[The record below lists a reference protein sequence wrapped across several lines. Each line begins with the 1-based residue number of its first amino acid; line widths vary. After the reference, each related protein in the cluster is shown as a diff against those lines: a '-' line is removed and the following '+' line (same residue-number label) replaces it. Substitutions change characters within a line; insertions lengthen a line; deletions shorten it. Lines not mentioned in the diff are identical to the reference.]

1 MKNETINK
9 VKKDLLEKIG
19 NEYDKYFN
27 TLKDNDE
34 IKKHYSGIYNTSNI
48 FIILITIFGTFLGL
62 YLVFSGFGLLL
73 SMIIVMSSTMVVH
86 FFELRRQ
93 NSKFIKKWENNKEKM
108 LLIEKYYINDFF
120 QKPISKNI
128 QIYIRENEPNL
139 IPYMLTKLNLKHF
152 NNICYINL
160 LNFLVKDFYLYYKE
174 KE

>member
-1 MKNETINK
+1 MKIETINK
-9 VKKDLLEKIG
+9 IKKDLLEMIE
-19 NEYDKYFN
+19 NECDRYFN

-34 IKKHYSGIYNTSNI
+34 VKKHCSSIYNTSNI
-48 FIILITIFGTFLGL
+48 FIILITIFGAFLGL

-73 SMIIVMSSTMVVH
+73 SMIIVMSSTMIVH

-108 LLIEKYYINDFF
+108 LLIKKHYINDFF
-120 QKPISKNI
+120 QNPVSRNI
-128 QIYIRENEPNL
+128 QIYIKENEPNL
-139 IPYMLTKLNLKHF
+139 IPYMLAKLNLKHF
-152 NNICYINL
+152 NNVCYINL